1 MFLATKKTNLTFE
14 RCGKDLWGQGQGVA
28 FEGKPRLL
36 IIANMELS
44 THEWISI
51 LMTLLILTADLWGRY
66 CYLHLQGR
74 SLGRGR
80 LLASP
85 GGLGTK

>member
-1 MFLATKKTNLTFE
+1 MATKKMNLTFE

-28 FEGKPRLL
+28 FEGNPRLL

-44 THEWISI
+44 TQEWISI

-66 CYLHLQGR
+66 CHLHLQGR
-74 SLGRGR
+74 NLGRGR

-85 GGLGTK
+85 GGLGAK